1 MQIEFFYLKN
11 VKGGIW
17 IEMKSR
23 LPLFVLETFELEIL
37 RVESNYR
44 PLSGN
49 AVVRVARVHL
59 LKFAVGVFS
68 LRRTP
73 FQYSSSSGGGKMS
86 GSATLPKRIECVHL
100 CGQFPQEF
108 QSKNGILISGSLCVQ
123 LTEKI
128 KWNLEM
134 IEFFFKKMEKIN
146 WKFKAK
152 NLGRRIN
159 CGWSWNLRL
168 FIESIDWGS
177 RCLADQSVEII
188 DRIFRR
194 PLLSSLTQT
203 A

>member
-108 QSKNGILISGSLCVQ
+108 QSKNRILISGSLCVQ
-123 LTEKI
+123 LTEEI

-134 IEFFFKKMEKIN
+134 IEFFFFKWKK
-146 WKFKAK
+146 
-152 NLGRRIN
+152 
-159 CGWSWNLRL
+159 S
-168 FIESIDWGS
+168 IESSKRKILVGG
-177 RCLADQSVEII
+177 LTADGPGTCGFSSSQSIEAAGVSLIKVLK
-188 DRIFRR
+188 
-194 PLLSSLTQT
+194 LLIGFFVGLFCHL
-203 A
+203 